1 LACVWCNKYFAENER
16 KCVAALWNCRKD
28 NATIFA
34 QHSWIQNGQNEEET
48 KINLKLANGIMK
60 LRKIRIETL
69 QQYETSKKKQGFRI
83 TNNKKIIENKDNNNN
98 HNSVVYYD

>member
-1 LACVWCNKYFAENER
+1 
-16 KCVAALWNCRKD
+16 
-28 NATIFA
+28 
-34 QHSWIQNGQNEEET
+34 
-48 KINLKLANGIMK
+48 MK

-98 HNSVVYYD
+98 HNSVVYYDWIEKCSILEERSEHV